1 MRRALLPLLLSVAA
15 AACLDSPQEL
25 VSYEAIAVPSGSN
38 ARTNGNWTVSLTR
51 ADVALGPFYFCA
63 AASGSSTL
71 CESSIAELRTV
82 TVVDALATSP
92 VALGRV
98 DGFTGVIKSA
108 AYDYGI
114 SWFDTMTA
122 PTPRHSMHFEGVA
135 TNRDAQITFTG
146 DIDIVPQFQG
156 QNAIPTAP
164 VDANVTT
171 RTKRL
176 EVHLDPARW
185 FAQVDF
191 EALKQAG
198 QTTLTI
204 APGTLEHNQLLVGIK
219 NLSPPELRWEE

>member
-1 MRRALLPLLLSVAA
+1 MKRALLPLLFAFA
-15 AACLDSPQEL
+15 GAACLDSPQEL
-25 VSYEAIAVPSGSN
+25 VSYEAVAVPSGSS
-38 ARTNGNWTVSLTR
+38 ARTTGNWTVSLTR

-71 CESSIAELRTV
+71 CESSVAELRTV
-82 TVVDALATSP
+82 TVVDALAKSP

-122 PTPRHSMHFEGVA
+122 PTPSHSMHFEGTA
-135 TNRDAQITFTG
+135 SSRDAQITFTG

-171 RTKRL
+171 RTRRL

-191 EALKQAG
+191 DALRAAG

-204 APGTLEHNQLLVGIK
+204 APGTLEHNQLLLGIK
-219 NLSPPELRWEE
+219 NLAPPELRWVE